1 MGKST
6 LQNLLYKIEGYSD
19 TPEFIITQ
27 YNESKDGTI
36 YMELHRTDTPECKC
50 GHQCKNAADATAS
63 PNAPNATTSGDTE
76 ISGGNATTGGEAAK
90 IGA

>member
-27 YNESKDGTI
+27 YKECDDGTI
-36 YMELHRTDTPECKC
+36 YMELRRTDTPECKC
-50 GHQCKNAADATAS
+50 GHQCKNAANATAS
-63 PNAPNATTSGDTE
+63 PNAPNATASGDTE
-76 ISGGNATTGGEAAK
+76 TSGGNEATGNEAAK
-90 IGA
+90 MGA

>member
-50 GHQCKNAADATAS
+50 GHQCKNAADATES
-63 PNAPNATTSGDTE
+63 PNAANATTSGGDE
-76 ISGGNATTGGEAAK
+76 TTGDEAAK
-90 IGA
+90 MGA

>member
-36 YMELHRTDTPECKC
+36 YMELRRTDTPECKC
-50 GHQCKNAADATAS
+50 GHQCKNAANAADATES
-63 PNAPNATTSGDTE
+63 PNAA
-76 ISGGNATTGGEAAK
+76 NATTGNEAAK
-90 IGA
+90 MGA

>member
-36 YMELHRTDTPECKC
+36 YMELHRTATPECKC
-50 GHQCKNAADATAS
+50 GHQCKNAADAAAS
-63 PNAPNATTSGDTE
+63 PNAPVDVSNINAGDTE
-76 ISGGNATTGGEAAK
+76 VDENE
-90 IGA
+90 GA